1 MEYYGQDFGYI
12 LYRCTIPANMH
23 INMIGLNNV
32 LDRTHIFF
40 NGIHRGTIYRND
52 ELQYIEP
59 EKWIEEGG
67 TLELL
72 VENMGRVNFGPEI
85 ILGER
90 RGICGFVYVKSPEGP
105 RQMLCDW
112 DVYTLPMDDLSK
124 LKFNDNDKLPAF
136 FKGYFK
142 ANKKQD
148 CFVHLNNFTKGF
160 VVVNGF
166 NIGRFWNIGPQLSLY
181 LPAPLLKEENE
192 IIVFEEE
199 SVDEPIISIRD
210 YHDLE
215 GNMKSVIASVAGVET

>member
-1 MEYYGQDFGYI
+1 MKINPFLKKSVCVLLI
-12 LYRCTIPANMH
+12 LVMMTSMPLSSNAETLAER
-23 INMIGLNNV
+23 
-32 LDRTHIFF
+32 LD
-40 NGIHRGTIYRND
+40 
-52 ELQYIEP
+52 
-59 EKWIEEGG
+59 
-67 TLELL
+67 
-72 VENMGRVNFGPEI
+72 
-85 ILGER
+85 
-90 RGICGFVYVKSPEGP
+90 
-105 RQMLCDW
+105 
-112 DVYTLPMDDLSK
+112 YTDDSA
-124 LKFNDNDKLPAF
+124 NDKLPAF

-215 GNMKSVIASVAGVET
+215 GNMKSVIASVAGVETYPSNKSVHRHPYGYKP